1 MAAGAT
7 RQHPGRA
14 GRGRGG
20 VTTDAWTTPDRQ
32 TLRSAVRQFTEREIT
47 PHLDEWERAGELP
60 RELHANAAAA
70 GVLGVAFP
78 EEAGGQGGNAID
90 STTVSEE
97 LLYNGASSGLLASL
111 FTHGIALP
119 HLVASGNADLIDRYA
134 KPTLAGGLI
143 GSLAVTETDAGSD
156 VAGVRPRP
164 VPDGD
169 RYVVNGAK
177 TFITSSTRADFVTTV
192 VRTGDD
198 PHRGLSLLVV
208 DTDTPGFTV
217 ARRLEKMGWLCSD
230 TGELS
235 YVDVR
240 VPAANMIGAE
250 GSAFV
255 QVAQQFA
262 TERLGL
268 ATHGYAVAQRAYDLT
283 VDYVRHRTA
292 FGKPLI
298 TKQVVRHKLVEM
310 KRAVEVSRVYAHHVV
325 ERHVAGEQVFA
336 EAALAKN
343 QAVQA
348 CEFVVYEAVQ
358 LHGGAGYMRDTEVE
372 RHYRDARILGIGGGP
387 DEALNDLHA
396 HGPGGNRDQH
406 LPHRKALIGE
416 RQMAPAP
423 PAATTEPPATAAAGP
438 TGVLRD

>member
-1 MAAGAT
+1 MSSDVWSTPERTAL
-7 RQHPGRA
+7 RA
-14 GRGRGG
+14 
-20 VTTDAWTTPDRQ
+20 
-32 TLRSAVRQFTEREIT
+32 AVRDFTTREIV
-47 PHLDEWERAGELP
+47 PHIAQWERDGEVP
-60 RELHANAAAA
+60 RSLHKAAAEA
-70 GVLGVAFP
+70 GLLGVGFP
-78 EEAGGQGGNAID
+78 ESAGGQGGNIID
-90 STTVSEE
+90 VTTVSEE
-97 LLYNGASSGLLASL
+97 LLYAGASSGLLSAL

-119 HLVASGNADLIDRYA
+119 HLVKSGNPDLIDRYA
-134 KPTLAGGLI
+134 KPTLNGDMI
-143 GSLAVTETDAGSD
+143 GSLAVTEPDAGSD
-156 VAGVRPRP
+156 VAAIRTRAVR
-164 VPDGD
+164 DGD
-169 RYVVNGAK
+169 RYIVNGAK
-177 TFITSSTRADFVTTV
+177 TFITSSTRADFITTV

-198 PHRGLSLLVV
+198 PHRGVSLLVV
-208 DTDTPGFTV
+208 DTGSPGFSV
-217 ARRLEKMGWLCSD
+217 VRRLEKMGWLCSD

-240 VPAANMIGAE
+240 VPVANMIGAE
-250 GSAFV
+250 GSAFI

-268 ATHGYAVAQRAYDLT
+268 ATHGYGIAQRAYDLT

-372 RHYRDARILGIGGGP
+372 RHYRDARILGIGGGAT
-387 DEALNDLHA
+387 EVMNDLIA
-396 HGPGGNRDQH
+396 
-406 LPHRKALIGE
+406 KALYG
-416 RQMAPAP
+416 
-423 PAATTEPPATAAAGP
+423 
-438 TGVLRD
+438 